1 MQQNMIDNMDLR
13 DDDVNTNQTPQ
24 HLSIEIHKKK
34 YKKPV
39 LVEVSDVETN
49 KQHSTHIAT
58 KSIIREDINV
68 EMKKQIDTGCI
79 AFTISLFICIG
90 IGILCIWIA
99 FQHNESDDGK
109 SLKLTGN
116 IVLVMYLG
124 IGIIGCILVCI
135 FGALLARFCS
145 CCCEFCAIGLAS

>member
-1 MQQNMIDNMDLR
+1 M
-13 DDDVNTNQTPQ
+13 
-24 HLSIEIHKKK
+24 
-34 YKKPV
+34 
-39 LVEVSDVETN
+39 
-49 KQHSTHIAT
+49 
-58 KSIIREDINV
+58 IREDTDV
-68 EMKKQIDTGCI
+68 EIKNKQIDSGCI

-124 IGIIGCILVCI
+124 IGIIGCILIYIIGRCFLNFAVVVVNSMLLDWLLSSNNKKYLNI
-135 FGALLARFCS
+135 FYC
-145 CCCEFCAIGLAS
+145 